1 MEYIALISLYI
12 IMATLIIYDTSL
24 KISNQILLH
33 KLFFLYKIQFSE
45 ERNVKHKSFSI
56 IIVAKEIIA
65 KQNKKSYQYKQ
76 M

>member
-1 MEYIALISLYI
+1 MLPNVNETTLENETHKKIYLKTMEYIALISLYI

-33 KLFFLYKIQFSE
+33 KLFFFYI
-45 ERNVKHKSFSI
+45 RYSFRR
-56 IIVAKEIIA
+56 KE
-65 KQNKKSYQYKQ
+65 